1 MSHARILEC
10 LELNINRVLW
20 ANIKNSMGPW
30 KTTPQ
35 TNSDNFANVIHQV
48 WCIQNRSSV
57 SDVGKHR
64 PKPPEPLKSVYGF
77 RLHSWEI
84 ISYFLK
90 MDDIKCLSE
99 RDSNCLIN
107 IIRTGSSS
115 TVTMTFRLDKC
126 CRIVT
131 KRGKVVRTKWITLPE
146 GNVWRTATNTWEY

>member
-1 MSHARILEC
+1 
-10 LELNINRVLW
+10 
-20 ANIKNSMGPW
+20 
-30 KTTPQ
+30 
-35 TNSDNFANVIHQV
+35 
-48 WCIQNRSSV
+48 
-57 SDVGKHR
+57 
-64 PKPPEPLKSVYGF
+64 
-77 RLHSWEI
+77 
-84 ISYFLK
+84 

-146 GNVWRTATNTWEY
+146 GNVWGTATNTWEY